1 MTVVGVLLAGGR
13 SERMGVDKALADLG
27 GKTLAARAAERLKPQ
42 VDRLVLN
49 ANGDPSRFA
58 ALDLPVVPDADGGG
72 SGPLAGIRAGLAWAH
87 ANVPSAAWIATL
99 PADTPFAPTDLVAHL
114 KAATGDGGTIR
125 VAASNGQTHYT
136 IALWPAILAV
146 DLAEWLD
153 AGHSRAVHDF
163 LAARPHIAVDFDTRA
178 GLEPFLN
185 INTPEDLAR
194 ARALMV
200 ETGP

>member
-1 MTVVGVLLAGGR
+1 MTVVGALLAGG
-13 SERMGVDKALADLG
+13 SSQRMGTDKALVELA
-27 GKTLAARAAERLKPQ
+27 GKSLVARAAERLEPQ

-72 SGPLAGIRAGLAWAH
+72 SGPLAGILAGVDWAR

-114 KAATGDGGTIR
+114 TATAADGDTIR
-125 VAASNGQTHYT
+125 VAASNGQMHYT
-136 IALWPAILAV
+136 IALWPVAMGD
-146 DLAEWLD
+146 DLAAWLAD
-153 AGHSRAVHDF
+153 GRSKAVHDW
-163 LAARPHIAVDFDTRA
+163 LATRPHVAVDFDTRA

-185 INTPEDLAR
+185 INAPEDLDR
-194 ARALMV
+194 ARALMT